1 MMMLWKISL
10 NIIISCLLFYSPT
23 IIYASDSGD
32 DDASDSG
39 DDDFYNF
46 NEEGVVWSDYSIY
59 PKKCV
64 NINNED
70 AIVFEMFGKNHKS
83 CSKKSLG
90 TYRATLYDF
99 VKAYTRQAEDDADAN
114 GQGFEA
120 SEDAMDLLECQGN
133 YYDDNGGY
141 VYHKI
146 VCGNTGKAFK
156 VATFSD
162 EYCTVLSN
170 QQKNMNIDLSTL
182 RISYDTCKSCVQ
194 QQNNDDQGYYNTY
207 YTNQNSRLCSATWN
221 YKAECNGKC
230 KKLAR
235 NSSKSTRTFSAT
247 GKFFLFVFSILGFF
261 LLLAVLAQR
270 KKMSTEDALIEE
282 AAVKKVG
289 LEMKYLPRI
298 ALGLIFVIAFL
309 MLLHIRTLTWIFLI
323 LTDIMLLGYWCYLKN
338 RAEGQISIGGFQLYS
353 DAEHSL
359 N

>member
-1 MMMLWKISL
+1 M
-10 NIIISCLLFYSPT
+10 
-23 IIYASDSGD
+23 G
-32 DDASDSG
+32 
-39 DDDFYNF
+39 
-46 NEEGVVWSDYSIY
+46 
-59 PKKCV
+59 
-64 NINNED
+64 
-70 AIVFEMFGKNHKS
+70 
-83 CSKKSLG
+83 LG

-162 EYCTVLSN
+162 EYCTGLSN

-182 RISYDTCKSCVQ
+182 RISYNTC
-194 QQNNDDQGYYNTY
+194 